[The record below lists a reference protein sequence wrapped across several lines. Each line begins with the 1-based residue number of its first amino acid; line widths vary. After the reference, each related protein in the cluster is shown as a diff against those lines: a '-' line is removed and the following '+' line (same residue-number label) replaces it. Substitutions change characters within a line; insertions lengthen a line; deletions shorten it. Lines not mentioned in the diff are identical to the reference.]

1 LSESVKTLTP
11 QLIFERS
18 RTTARDQAVFIGK
31 LFIVLAL
38 AAAGVTM
45 VLTENPVGIVAG
57 ILVLGAL
64 YTHMVELQHQC
75 LHHSAFV
82 KGPPHRTVGVLLGL
96 PMLVSYSHYRIR
108 HLQHHR
114 FLGTDQDT
122 EFFGFDT
129 RQPLTAGVMLRG
141 MFDYQRLA
149 AVAGDSWRS
158 WRGTWEADNDKISAR
173 MRRDSMAE
181 YRLMGVVVL
190 AAAALTLL
198 GHGALV
204 LQLWLLPML
213 LVSTPLHFL
222 VELPEHIR
230 CDNDTDD
237 VLRNTRSI
245 SGSWFSTWYTNG
257 NNLHIEHHAAM
268 TVPINRLHER
278 HDEVLRFAKHTE
290 RSYWTFYGSVLRE
303 VVTHTRRR
311 GSTRTAGTDPR

>member
-1 LSESVKTLTP
+1 MIPLSYAQQRLWFPNRLEGPNATFNAPLM
-11 QLIFERS
+11 LRL
-18 RTTARDQAVFIGK
+18 G
-31 LFIVLAL
+31 
-38 AAAGVTM
+38 
-45 VLTENPVGIVAG
+45 
-57 ILVLGAL
+57 GAL
-64 YTHMVELQHQC
+64 DRPALCM
-75 LHHSAFV
+75 AW
-82 KGPPHRTVGVLLGL
+82 RDVL
-96 PMLVSYSHYRIR
+96 RR
-108 HLQHHR
+108 H
-114 FLGTDQDT
+114 
-122 EFFGFDT
+122 ES
-129 RQPLTAGVMLRG
+129 LR

-158 WRGTWEADNDKISAR
+158 WRGTWEADNDRISAR
-173 MRRDSMAE
+173 MRRDSVAE

-190 AAAALTLL
+190 AATGLTLL

-230 CDNDTDD
+230 CDNDTAD

-268 TVPINRLHER
+268 TVPINRLPER

-290 RSYWTFYGSVLRE
+290 RSYWAFYGGVLRE

-311 GSTRTAGTDPR
+311 GSTRIAGTDPR